1 MKIYI
6 QSLNLRAWP
15 GKIEMFYFLF
25 TVCWKPFRVFRTS
38 TADYGLAVE
47 YSNILKN
54 QAISR
59 KPKLRNFILTK
70 QDPQR
75 LHVKYLSKFTIFT
88 GKDIV
93 QTLMKVNVNRMPA
106 LIGGFGNFLLPLLV
120 GGPDMANLKIRSFI
134 LSYTFN
140 FIIYI

>member
-1 MKIYI
+1 M
-6 QSLNLRAWP
+6 
-15 GKIEMFYFLF
+15 
-25 TVCWKPFRVFRTS
+25 
-38 TADYGLAVE
+38 
-47 YSNILKN
+47 
-54 QAISR
+54 
-59 KPKLRNFILTK
+59 
-70 QDPQR
+70 
-75 LHVKYLSKFTIFT
+75 KYLSKFTIFT

>member
-1 MKIYI
+1 
-6 QSLNLRAWP
+6 
-15 GKIEMFYFLF
+15 
-25 TVCWKPFRVFRTS
+25 
-38 TADYGLAVE
+38 
-47 YSNILKN
+47 
-54 QAISR
+54 
-59 KPKLRNFILTK
+59 
-70 QDPQR
+70 
-75 LHVKYLSKFTIFT
+75 VKYLSKFTIFT